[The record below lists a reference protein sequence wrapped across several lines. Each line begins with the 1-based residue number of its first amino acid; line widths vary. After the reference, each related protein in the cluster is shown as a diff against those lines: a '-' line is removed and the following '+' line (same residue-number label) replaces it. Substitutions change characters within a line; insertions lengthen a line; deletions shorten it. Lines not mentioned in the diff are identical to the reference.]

1 MPRYPLLTLVLLA
14 TGACGEPVP
23 NEGSTPSA
31 SDTTAPATM
40 PATTPT
46 ISADSFIGPGYRIEA
61 SLESAK
67 KQRTNTFGR
76 GEEVWVRVTYA
87 VEPDVAA
94 ECSRHADG
102 PTLAYAADGDDIAA
116 FTRDLAREF
125 LSYLAVRAA
134 DELFRC
140 QSVCLQQLGQPPP
153 QGHGS
158 VVVAPRFTC
167 AGEAAPLLFLP
178 LSIE

>member
-1 MPRYPLLTLVLLA
+1 MSRYPLLTLALLA
-14 TGACGEPVP
+14 TGACGAPEAD
-23 NEGSTPSA
+23 EGSTPTASESA
-31 SDTTAPATM
+31 EPATKTE
-40 PATTPT
+40 TTPT
-46 ISADSFIGPGYRIEA
+46 IVTDFFVGTGYRIEA
-61 SLESAK
+61 SLENAK
-67 KQRTNTFGR
+67 QQRTNAFSK

-94 ECSRHADG
+94 QCSRHADG
-102 PTLAYAADGDDIAA
+102 PALAYAADEKDIAA
-116 FTRDLAREF
+116 FSRDLAREF

-140 QSVCLQQLGQPPP
+140 SSVCLQQMVQPPP

-158 VVVAPRFTC
+158 VVVAPRFAC
-167 AGEAAPLLFLP
+167 AGAAAPLLFLP